1 MPINRRQ
8 TLCALNSTL
17 GTAAIAPFAMPFA
30 ARAADAPSAVDLKG
44 DIAILREALSLH
56 RGLHRYSTPAQIA
69 ARIDLLERDWL
80 AASSLD
86 ARYLALARFLAT
98 IRCGHSYPNFF
109 NQRKAVKAD
118 LFDRPTRL
126 PFTFRWIDGR
136 MIVLADQSDI
146 ATLSPGTEV
155 RAING
160 VPARAMLQRL
170 IGYVRADGH
179 NDAKRTALLGV
190 SGGDS
195 IETFDVFH
203 GLIYGAPA
211 GGMHRLLIRKP
222 DGRDASIS
230 MAPISLAAR
239 QTKMPPQPDG
249 DGPVWDWTMRPDGVA
264 LLTMPNWGLYNSK
277 WNWRGWLD
285 DWLSTLPGA
294 RGLIIDLRDNE
305 GGEDC
310 GDPILARLIDTPL
323 SPPGY
328 VQKLRFERT
337 PPSIDRYLDTW
348 DNSFRTMGVGGK
360 PLADGF
366 IERPGGKAI
375 LTIAPTVPRL
385 TLPVA
390 TLIGPTNSSAT
401 FQFATMARASGKVR
415 LFGETTGGNR
425 RGINGG
431 AFFFARLPATGLEFD
446 LPLVGYFATTSQP
459 DAGLEPDVRV
469 AARPADIAAGRDPV
483 LERAVEWIGRG

>member
-1 MPINRRQ
+1 MNRRQ
-8 TLCALNSTL
+8 TLAAI
-17 GTAAIAPFAMPFA
+17 GTAALGPIAMPLA
-30 ARAADAPSAVDLKG
+30 ARAADAATAADLKG

-56 RGLHRYSTPAQIA
+56 PGLHRYSSPEQIA
-69 ARIDLLERDWL
+69 ARIELLQRDWL

-86 ARYLALARFLAT
+86 MRYLALARFLAT

-109 NQRKAVKAD
+109 NQRKVVKAD

-126 PFTFRWIDGR
+126 PFTFRWIDGK
-136 MIVLADQSDI
+136 MIVLADQSDT
-146 ATLSPGTEV
+146 ATLPPGTEV
-155 RAING
+155 RTING
-160 VPARAMLQRL
+160 VPAPAMLQRL

-203 GLIYGAPA
+203 GLVYGAPA
-211 GGMHRLLIRKP
+211 GGMHRLLIHKP
-222 DGRDASIS
+222 DGSDGSIS

-239 QTKMPPQPDG
+239 QAKLPPRPEG
-249 DGPVWDWTMRPDGVA
+249 DGAVWDWTMRPDDIAV
-264 LLTMPNWGLYNSK
+264 LTMPGWALYNSK

-285 DWLSTLPGA
+285 DRLGTLPGA
-294 RGLIIDLRDNE
+294 RGLIIDLRENE

-310 GDPILARLIDTPL
+310 GDPILARLIDGPL
-323 SPPGY
+323 RPPGY
-328 VQKLRFERT
+328 IQKLRFERT

-366 IERPGGKAI
+366 IERPGGDAI
-375 LTIAPTVPRL
+375 LTIAPVAPRL

-431 AFFFARLPATGLEFD
+431 AFFFVRLPATGLEFD
-446 LPLVGYFATTSQP
+446 LPLVGYFANTPQP

-469 AARPADIAAGRDPV
+469 AARPVDIAAGRDPV
-483 LERAVEWIGRG
+483 LERAVDWIGRG